1 MKLKRT
7 HDCGSLRASDKGT
20 EVVLAG
26 WVETRRD
33 HGGLIFI
40 DLRDRAGITQI
51 AFSEDASR
59 EAHHLAESVRT
70 EYVVAV
76 RGKVFLR
83 PEGTANKDL
92 PTGDVEVYI
101 NELEILNT
109 SKTPPFPLT
118 DDTDASEALKLKYRY
133 LDLRRRPLQKALM
146 TRHRICATVRRFLDN
161 EAFIDVETP
170 MLTKS
175 TPEGARDYLVPSR
188 VNVGKFYA
196 LPQSPQLFK
205 QILMVSGF
213 EKYYQIVKC
222 FRDEDLRADRQPE
235 FTQIDMEMSFINE
248 EDIYSLIERMMG
260 EIFREIKG
268 VELPVPFPRM
278 SYADAMDKYGSD
290 KPDTRFGLEL
300 KDLSEVVKATE
311 FQVMKGALA
320 SGGVVKGL
328 NAKGLAGMSRKE
340 IEDLTNTAISFGA
353 KGMAWMKVAAQG
365 IESPIKK
372 FFDEATLSNISN
384 SLDAKEGDLLV
395 FVADKKKVADD
406 VLGRLRL
413 EIARRLG
420 LIDDTKFNF
429 LWVTDFPQFE
439 WNSDESRWE
448 AMHHP
453 FTAPMEEDVPLLLT
467 GPEKVRARAYDIVL
481 NGSEV
486 GGGSIRIHRSE
497 VQSLM
502 FKALGIDEERAR
514 ERFGFLL
521 EALEF
526 GAPPHGGIAFGL
538 DRLSMILTGADS
550 IRDVIAFP
558 KTQKA
563 TDLMTDAPSD
573 VDKAQLRELH
583 IKLDVVT

>member
-1 MKLKRT
+1 
-7 HDCGSLRASDKGT
+7 
-20 EVVLAG
+20 
-26 WVETRRD
+26 
-33 HGGLIFI
+33 
-40 DLRDRAGITQI
+40 
-51 AFSEDASR
+51 
-59 EAHHLAESVRT
+59 
-70 EYVVAV
+70 
-76 RGKVFLR
+76 
-83 PEGTANKDL
+83 
-92 PTGDVEVYI
+92 
-101 NELEILNT
+101 
-109 SKTPPFPLT
+109 
-118 DDTDASEALKLKYRY
+118 
-133 LDLRRRPLQKALM
+133 
-146 TRHRICATVRRFLDN
+146 
-161 EAFIDVETP
+161 
-170 MLTKS
+170 
-175 TPEGARDYLVPSR
+175 
-188 VNVGKFYA
+188 
-196 LPQSPQLFK
+196 
-205 QILMVSGF
+205 
-213 EKYYQIVKC
+213 
-222 FRDEDLRADRQPE
+222 
-235 FTQIDMEMSFINE
+235 
-248 EDIYSLIERMMG
+248 
-260 EIFREIKG
+260 
-268 VELPVPFPRM
+268 
-278 SYADAMDKYGSD
+278 
-290 KPDTRFGLEL
+290 
-300 KDLSEVVKATE
+300 
-311 FQVMKGALA
+311 MKGALA

-372 FFDEATLSNISN
+372 FFDEATLAEISKV
-384 SLDAKEGDLLV
+384 LDAEDGDLLV

-413 EIARRLG
+413 EIAKKLG

-439 WNSDESRWE
+439 YNSDEGRWE

-453 FTAPMEEDVPLLLT
+453 FTSPKEEDVPLLLT
-467 GPEKVRARAYDIVL
+467 EPEKVRARAYDIVL

>member
-1 MKLKRT
+1 MR
-7 HDCGSLRASDKGT
+7 
-20 EVVLAG
+20 
-26 WVETRRD
+26 
-33 HGGLIFI
+33 
-40 DLRDRAGITQI
+40 
-51 AFSEDASR
+51 
-59 EAHHLAESVRT
+59 
-70 EYVVAV
+70 
-76 RGKVFLR
+76 
-83 PEGTANKDL
+83 
-92 PTGDVEVYI
+92 
-101 NELEILNT
+101 
-109 SKTPPFPLT
+109 
-118 DDTDASEALKLKYRY
+118 KYR
-133 LDLRRRPLQKALM
+133 KAL
-146 TRHRICATVRRFLDN
+146 
-161 EAFIDVETP
+161 
-170 MLTKS
+170 
-175 TPEGARDYLVPSR
+175 
-188 VNVGKFYA
+188 
-196 LPQSPQLFK
+196 
-205 QILMVSGF
+205 
-213 EKYYQIVKC
+213 
-222 FRDEDLRADRQPE
+222 
-235 FTQIDMEMSFINE
+235 
-248 EDIYSLIERMMG
+248 
-260 EIFREIKG
+260 
-268 VELPVPFPRM
+268 
-278 SYADAMDKYGSD
+278 DA
-290 KPDTRFGLEL
+290 E
-300 KDLSEVVKATE
+300 
-311 FQVMKGALA
+311 
-320 SGGVVKGL
+320 
-328 NAKGLAGMSRKE
+328 
-340 IEDLTNTAISFGA
+340 
-353 KGMAWMKVAAQG
+353 
-365 IESPIKK
+365 
-372 FFDEATLSNISN
+372 
-384 SLDAKEGDLLV
+384 EGDLLV

-453 FTAPMEEDVPLLLT
+453 FTAPMEEDVPFLLT
-467 GPEKVRARAYDIVL
+467 EPEKVRALAYDIVL

-502 FKALGIDEERAR
+502 FKALGIDEERAK

>member
-1 MKLKRT
+1 LKRT
-7 HDCGSLRASDKGT
+7 HDCGSLRASDKGK
-20 EVVLAG
+20 EAVLAG

-40 DLRDRAGITQI
+40 DLRDRAGVTQI
-51 AFSEDASR
+51 AFSADTNQA
-59 EAHHLAESVRT
+59 ALAIADKVRS
-70 EYVVAV
+70 EYVIAV
-76 RGKVFLR
+76 KGEVFPR
-83 PEGTANKDL
+83 PEGTANSDL
-92 PTGDVEVYI
+92 ATGDIEVYI
-101 NELEILNT
+101 KEIEILNT

-188 VNVGKFYA
+188 VNAGKFYA

-213 EKYYQIVKC
+213 ERYYQIVKC

-235 FTQIDMEMSFINE
+235 FTQIDMEMSFIDE

-268 VELPVPFPRM
+268 VALPVPFPRM
-278 SYADAMDKYGSD
+278 TYADAMNRYGSD

-300 KDLSEVVKATE
+300 KDLSGVVKATE

-353 KGMAWMKVAAQG
+353 KGMAWMKVSAQG

-372 FFDEATLSNISN
+372 FFDEATLAEISKT
-384 SLDAKEGDLLV
+384 LEAERGDLLV
-395 FVADKKKVADD
+395 FIADKKKVAAD

-413 EIARRLG
+413 EIAKRLG

-439 WNSDESRWE
+439 YNSDEGRWE

-453 FTAPMEEDVPLLLT
+453 FTSPKEEDVPLLLT
-467 GPEKVRARAYDIVL
+467 EPEKVRARAYDIVL

-502 FKALGIDEERAR
+502 FNALGIDEARAK

>member
-1 MKLKRT
+1 LKRT
-7 HDCGSLRASDKGT
+7 HDCGSLRASDKGK

-51 AFSEDASR
+51 VFSIDTNQAALSIADA
-59 EAHHLAESVRT
+59 VRS

-76 RGKVFLR
+76 KGKVFMR
-83 PEGTANKDL
+83 PEGTANPDR
-92 PTGDVEVYI
+92 PTGEIEVYI
-101 NELEILNT
+101 NQIEILNT

-146 TRHRICATVRRFLDN
+146 SRHRICATVRRFLDN

-213 EKYYQIVKC
+213 EKYYQIEKC

-278 SYADAMDKYGSD
+278 SYAGAMDRYGSD

-384 SLDAKEGDLLV
+384 TLDAKEGDLLV
-395 FVADKKKVADD
+395 FIADKKKVADD

-413 EIARRLG
+413 EIAKRLG

-439 WNSDESRWE
+439 YNPDEGRWE

-453 FTAPMEEDVPLLLT
+453 FTSPKSEDVPLLLT
-467 GPEKVRARAYDIVL
+467 EPDKVRARAYDIVL